1 MKTKQLLLGLVLCA
15 LPLLYSCSKSNANQV
30 TLTAPAK
37 AAAAKSI
44 KPVSGDV
51 ICDITYKGR
60 DLSVRRL
67 DFLRDGAYV
76 ITADARAVKSD
87 DQVQRI
93 IYSGTYTVN
102 GNTYTLTGDIEGNIT
117 IDGETLSASF
127 IKGSVKVKVEFG
139 DVESG
144 SLKDYLYRT
153 WTLSEVEVNLTKPN
167 ARKRFPPFTDNKNIS
182 EIVTF
187 IDQNITGGLKEKEKL
202 MQYDIESISF
212 GEGVVLVTFV
222 NKPAFAG
229 TFDIK
234 GLDGVSGSFSY
245 DLSEVMAKNGLL
257 QEKASGSVTFSGNT
271 LKLTLNA
278 STEEVSGS
286 LVLTM
291 AAK

>member
-1 MKTKQLLLGLVLCA
+1 MKTKHLFLGLVLCA

-30 TLTAPAK
+30 TLTAPAM

-44 KPVSGDV
+44 KPVSDDV
-51 ICDITYKGR
+51 IITYGGR
-60 DLSVRRL
+60 DLSVLRRL

-87 DQVQRI
+87 PVQRI

-102 GNTYTLTGDIEGNIT
+102 GNTYTLTGAIEGEIT
-117 IDGETLSASF
+117 IAGETLSASF
-127 IKGSVKVKVEFG
+127 IKGSVQVKVEFG

-187 IDQNITGGLKEKEKL
+187 IDESITGGLKEKEKL

-212 GEGVVLVTFV
+212 GEGIVLVTFV

-278 STEEVSGS
+278 STEEVSGR

>member
-76 ITADARAVKSD
+76 ITADTPAVKSD
-87 DQVQRI
+87 PVQRI
-93 IYSGTYTVN
+93 IYSGTYTVS
-102 GNTYTLTGDIEGNIT
+102 GNTYTLTGAIEGDIT

-127 IKGSVKVKVEFG
+127 IKGSVVVKVEFG

-187 IDQNITGGLKEKEKL
+187 IDLNITGGLKEKEKL
-202 MQYDIESISF
+202 VQYDIESISF

>member
-51 ICDITYKGR
+51 ICNITYGGR
-60 DLSVRRL
+60 NLSVRRL

-76 ITADARAVKSD
+76 ITADAPAVKSD
-87 DQVQRI
+87 PVQRI

-102 GNTYTLTGDIEGNIT
+102 GNTYTLTGAIEGDII

-127 IKGSVKVKVEFG
+127 IKGSVEVKVEFG

-167 ARKRFPPFTDNKNIS
+167 ARKKFPPFTANKNIS

-187 IDQNITGGLKEKEKL
+187 IDQNITGGLKEKEIL

-212 GEGVVLVTFV
+212 GEGIVLVTFV

-245 DLSEVMAKNGLL
+245 DLSEVMANNGLL
-257 QEKASGSVTFSGNT
+257 QQKASGSVTFSGNT

>member
-1 MKTKQLLLGLVLCA
+1 MKTKHLFLGLVLCA

-30 TLTAPAK
+30 TLTAPAM

-44 KPVSGDV
+44 KPVSDDV
-51 ICDITYKGR
+51 IITYGGR
-60 DLSVRRL
+60 DLSVLRRL

-87 DQVQRI
+87 PVQRI

-102 GNTYTLTGDIEGNIT
+102 GNTYTLTGAIEGEIT
-117 IDGETLSASF
+117 IAGETLSASF
-127 IKGSVKVKVEFG
+127 IKGSVQVKVEFG

-187 IDQNITGGLKEKEKL
+187 IDESITGGLKEKEKL

-212 GEGVVLVTFV
+212 GEGIVLVTFV

-257 QEKASGSVTFSGNT
+257 QQKASGSVTFSGNT

>member
-76 ITADARAVKSD
+76 ITADTPAVKSD
-87 DQVQRI
+87 PVQRI
-93 IYSGTYTVN
+93 IYSGTYTVS
-102 GNTYTLTGDIEGNIT
+102 GNTYTLTGDIEGKIT

-127 IKGSVKVKVEFG
+127 IKGSVVVKVEFG

-212 GEGVVLVTFV
+212 GEGIVLVTFV

>member
-1 MKTKQLLLGLVLCA
+1 MKTKHLFLGLVLCA

-30 TLTAPAK
+30 TLTAPAM

-44 KPVSGDV
+44 KPVSDDV
-51 ICDITYKGR
+51 IITYGGR
-60 DLSVRRL
+60 DLSVLRRL

-87 DQVQRI
+87 PVQRI

-102 GNTYTLTGDIEGNIT
+102 GNTYTLTGAIEGDIT

-127 IKGSVKVKVEFG
+127 IKGSVQVKVEFG

-167 ARKRFPPFTDNKNIS
+167 ARKKFPPFTANKNIS

-187 IDQNITGGLKEKEKL
+187 IDQNITGGLKEKETL

-212 GEGVVLVTFV
+212 GEGIVLVTFV

-278 STEEVSGS
+278 STEEVSGR